1 VCKAHELKVQIS
13 ASLLKASKSKG
24 LFLTMQF
31 INAPVELTQL
41 PSASTISFQPL
52 HPNYRKVLNIE
63 WLITTLVL
71 FAIALALSGWVFRF
85 RILPSAMLLGGALL
99 IAAVYWFFMSR
110 SFPLAG
116 YALRERD
123 VVYKRGWLVQS
134 VRMVPFVRI
143 QNCTVKN
150 GPLERKYGLASLT
163 IYTAGSSGADLQI
176 PGLTAEEADQMRQF
190 ILSQINKEDEGI

>member
-1 VCKAHELKVQIS
+1 M
-13 ASLLKASKSKG
+13 
-24 LFLTMQF
+24 LFA
-31 INAPVELTQL
+31 NAPIELSQL
-41 PSASTISFQPL
+41 PSASTLSFQPL

-71 FAIALALSGWVFRF
+71 FAIALALSGWAFRF
-85 RILPSAMLLGGALL
+85 RILPTAILLGSSVL
-99 IAAVYWFFMSR
+99 IIAVYWVIMSR

-134 VRMVPFVRI
+134 VRMVPFGRI
-143 QNCTVKN
+143 QNCTVKS

-163 IYTAGSSGADLQI
+163 IYTAGSSGADLSI
-176 PGLTAEEADQMRQF
+176 PGLMAEEADQMRQF
-190 ILSQINKEDEGI
+190 ILGQINREDGVI